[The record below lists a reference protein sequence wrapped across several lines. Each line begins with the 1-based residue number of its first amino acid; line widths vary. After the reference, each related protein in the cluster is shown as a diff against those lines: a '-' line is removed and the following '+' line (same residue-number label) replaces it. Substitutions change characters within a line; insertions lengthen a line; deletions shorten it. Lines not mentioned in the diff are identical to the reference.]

1 MLSACLGA
9 VYSVQAQQVVRLT
22 QPVDENARV
31 TLRGT
36 VYPLANASNDRG
48 AASPGYGTVTVSYN
62 SEAESPTPGWQVAN
76 GVPS

>member
-36 VYPLANASNDRG
+36 VYPLANASG
-48 AASPGYGTVTVSYN
+48 
-62 SEAESPTPGWQVAN
+62 
-76 GVPS
+76 